1 MFMKILSFFDGM
13 SCGQIAINKL
23 GIKDYIYY
31 ASEVDK
37 HAVKVTQSNYP
48 NTVQLG
54 DIRYIDYQDGYLIT
68 KDNKYFVGE
77 VDLLIG
83 GSPCTNLSIQGNREG
98 LIEESLEIYLELKQ
112 KGTEFKGQSYLFWE
126 YLRLLKKIKPKYFL
140 LENVKMSK
148 KWKDIISSNLKVE
161 PIEINSCLLSSQH
174 RRRIYWTNIKG
185 IEQPKD
191 KNITI
196 SDVVELSEGEKVKF
210 ENGIFKTKAKNGKNI
225 IIEEGIKPPFTIY
238 EARTQEGKK
247 ERKRLRKLLGRD
259 TTPRGSKYKEYR
271 VNKIDKFNCLLATPS
286 ALDLIVDREF
296 NLREVTLS
304 EQEKMQTVP
313 VGYTDV
319 EGVSKNQRRKM
330 LGNGWTVDVIVY
342 ILEKIIYT

>member
-1 MFMKILSFFDGM
+1 MKIISFFDGM

-23 GIKDYIYY
+23 GIKDYTYY

-37 HAVKVTQSNYP
+37 HAIKVTQSNYP
-48 NTVQLG
+48 NTIQLG
-54 DIRYIDYQDGYLIT
+54 DIRDIDYENGYLLT
-68 KDNKYFVGE
+68 SDKKYFVGE
-77 VDLLIG
+77 VDLVIG

-98 LIEESLEIYLELKQ
+98 LLEDSLETYLKLKEN
-112 KGTEFKGQSYLFWE
+112 GAEFKGQSYLFWE
-126 YLRLLKKIKPKYFL
+126 YLRIINKINPKYFL
-140 LENVKMSK
+140 LENVKMAK
-148 KWKDIISSNLKVE
+148 KWKDIISYNLKVE

-174 RRRIYWTNIKG
+174 RRRLYWTNIKD
-185 IEQPKD
+185 IEQPED

-196 SDVVELSEGEKVKF
+196 ADVAETSVGEKVNF

-238 EARTQEGKK
+238 EARTEQGKQE
-247 ERKRLRKLLGRD
+247 RRRLRNLLGRD

-313 VGYTDV
+313 VGYTNV

-342 ILEKIIYT
+342 ILEKIIDTR